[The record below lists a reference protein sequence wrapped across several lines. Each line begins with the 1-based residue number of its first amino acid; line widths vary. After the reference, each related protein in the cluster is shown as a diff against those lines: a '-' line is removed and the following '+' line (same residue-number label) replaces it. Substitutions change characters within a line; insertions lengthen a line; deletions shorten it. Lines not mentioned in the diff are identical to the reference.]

1 MHATIAQVR
10 TSPVL
15 PIERAGKTIRSAILK
30 QPRSGPVVLSSL
42 GLQGDDQADKRH
54 HGGEHQALYLYPIEH
69 YHAFQAELRNNPIDS
84 LTDLPL
90 GTVGENLL
98 TQGLSDTSIFPGDI
112 LTLESRSS
120 TTNTPPVRLI
130 ITSPRMPCSTLAH
143 VTTPA
148 FVKAFLNSGRVGFYA
163 RILTLGSI
171 SAGDRITLT
180 PASTRPLSIRDLA
193 HTRAGLIQPSAA
205 TLRATIAVEGL
216 HPEWK
221 SKLESILEKRE
232 PTP

>member
-15 PIERAGKTIRSAILK
+15 PIDRAGKSIRSAILK
-30 QPRSGPVVLSSL
+30 QPRSGPVILSSL

-69 YHAFQAELRNNPIDS
+69 YHAFQAELRTNPIDN

-112 LTLESRSS
+112 LTLESNSS
-120 TTNTPPVRLI
+120 THAPPVRLI
-130 ITSPRMPCSTLAH
+130 ITSPRMPCATLAH

-171 SAGDRITLT
+171 SAGDRITIT
-180 PASTRPLSIRDLA
+180 PAHTRPLNIRDLA

-205 TLRATIAVEGL
+205 ALRATIAVDGL

-221 SKLESILEKRE
+221 SKLESILDKRE
-232 PTP
+232 HTP